1 HLDRTGRG
9 PSRAGGTPTRDGP
22 GQGERLGGLL
32 AEDSYAEFVVLAGSG
47 VDAPSAVSEP
57 DAAASAVP
65 ASPASPASPVSPAG
79 PAWPAPPAVSPPP
92 ATGAAASAAGH
103 RCHRRLL
110 KTAMSSRPPS
120 TSRVPF
126 SAGPLSARS

>member
-1 HLDRTGRG
+1 PLGSDISTV
-9 PSRAGGTPTRDGP
+9 PDGP

-65 ASPASPASPVSPAG
+65 ASPAPPVSPPG
-79 PAWPAPPAVSPPP
+79 PAARAAPAVSPPS

-120 TSRVPF
+120 TSRVPC